1 MIHLVIELFYA
12 NGDEHLLVSIHIKVF
27 WNLGTLTFMN
37 VVARD
42 DRKIHR
48 HTQTHTH
55 THTHTQTH
63 TYTHKYTNTH
73 TQQQIYTSSL
83 NVIHIPDFIKI
94 HYVTRTNAL
103 NITFEV
109 LILSSSVGITKWIQA
124 HIWGYNLLIKVSIA
138 SNVETFMTRAMKEYD
153 SSGGLSACLIY
164 NYQRKKII
172 AHDLRRSHSNNNF
185 FRAHHLPQRK
195 TKIWKT

>member
-1 MIHLVIELFYA
+1 
-12 NGDEHLLVSIHIKVF
+12 
-27 WNLGTLTFMN
+27 MN

-109 LILSSSVGITKWIQA
+109 LILSSSVGITK
-124 HIWGYNLLIKVSIA
+124 
-138 SNVETFMTRAMKEYD
+138 
-153 SSGGLSACLIY
+153 
-164 NYQRKKII
+164 
-172 AHDLRRSHSNNNF
+172 
-185 FRAHHLPQRK
+185 
-195 TKIWKT
+195 